1 MKESG
6 LYNDV
11 PWDDLEALHKAR
23 MDKQTY
29 DIHWV
34 AHALRHDRCGPQSKL
49 PVAVFDTVRR
59 YLKEQLPEADAAEAI
74 KEFTRFRLKKG
85 GSNPDDMFAVTS
97 IVYDDS
103 FSPII
108 AWGSLEM
115 QGCVL
120 APIAVKV
127 LDTLANS
134 VPSER
139 SFSAT
144 NHVHSK
150 EQNRLTTEK
159 ADKQTFCYM
168 NSRVLR
174 RLRNP
179 IAGSKRRWADLE
191 EKDWVDLEDAYLDMF
206 LNAHG
211 RQTYMQGDGQWDGVM
226 QATGDM
232 VALGTELEEESSP
245 DEADVARIAKSNSNR
260 QKKRRRGAK

>member
-49 PVAVFDTVRR
+49 PASVFNTVRR
-59 YLKEQLPEADAAEAI
+59 YLKEQLSEVNAAEAI

-85 GSNPDDMFAVTS
+85 GSNLDDMFAVTS
-97 IVYDDS
+97 IVYDDG

-115 QGCVL
+115 QGSVL
-120 APIAVKV
+120 APVAVKV

-139 SFSAT
+139 SFSAI

-150 EQNRLTTEK
+150 ERNRLVTEK

-174 RLRNP
+174 RLTNP
-179 IAGSKRRWADLE
+179 NAGGKRRWADLE

-206 LNAHG
+206 LNAQG
-211 RQTYMQGDGQWDGVM
+211 RQTYMQEEGQWEGVM
-226 QATGDM
+226 QDTGDM
-232 VALGTELEEESSP
+232 VAVGTELGEESSP
-245 DEADVARIAKSNSNR
+245 DEADAARIAKSNSKH
-260 QKKRRRGAK
+260 QKKRRRGVK